1 MKKKRIGIFAVI
13 SIVLFISI
21 ISLSGKQ
28 GLISLYKNHNEYRKQ
43 SLKLVQS
50 HKIIDSLKTDISRL
64 RNDTDYIEK
73 IAREK
78 LGMAKKNEKVY
89 KFIEE

>member
-1 MKKKRIGIFAVI
+1 LVAA
-13 SIVLFISI
+13 SI
-21 ISLSGKQ
+21 ILILLIAALLGKQ
-28 GLISLYKNHNEYRKQ
+28 GLISLYKNHMKFKHQ
-43 SLKLVQS
+43 SEEIVKS
-50 HKIIDSLKTDISRL
+50 HQIIDSLKTEIAHL
-64 RNDTDYIEK
+64 KNDTGYIEK